1 MASGNP
7 ITNSTRM
14 TLGLGLE
21 NIFIT
26 SFEFGVAPGHYL
38 YIWKL
43 PYSLY

>member
-1 MASGNP
+1 MSSANH

-26 SFEFGVAPGHYL
+26 YFEFGVAPGHYF
-38 YIWKL
+38 YI
-43 PYSLY
+43 